1 MGIKQEYVIPLD
13 CDAPNR
19 IWVTFNFDPA
29 LSEEVKVIVNTI
41 EDALDTCC
49 YRNDE
54 KEE

>member
-1 MGIKQEYVIPLD
+1 MGIKEEYVIPLD

-29 LSEEVKVIVNTI
+29 LSKEVKMIVDTI
-41 EDALDTCC
+41 EDSLNTCC
-49 YRNDE
+49 IKND